1 MNDYERQ
8 ALHGSALTLLAAV
21 LAYAASFVSRPSP
34 DIAAVF
40 GIFAVLF
47 LSAYY
52 FFDRPNTFAGAW
64 LVPTVAALVALA
76 SGSTHD
82 QQLTA
87 LTLAALSV
95 VGFVAYPLL
104 GYAARVGEN
113 VGDGLR

>member
-1 MNDYERQ
+1 MDDYERQ
-8 ALHGSALTLLAAV
+8 ALHGSVLALLAAI
-21 LAYAASFVSRPSP
+21 LAYAASFVSPPSP
-34 DIAAVF
+34 DVAAVF
-40 GIFAVLF
+40 GIFAVLA

-52 FFDRPNTFAGAW
+52 FLDRPSAIAGAW
-64 LVPTVAALVALA
+64 LAPTVAAVVSLA
-76 SGSTHD
+76 SESAHD

-95 VGFVAYPLL
+95 VGFVAYPLV